1 MRILKAVTTGQD
13 IRPVGHDIRTGEVV
27 VKGGTKLGPSETG
40 VIASVGVAQVEV
52 YQKPVVAV
60 FSTGNEVSHEKILK
74 SLFFT
79 YKASA
84 NVLVFCLE

>member
-40 VIASVGVAQVEV
+40 VIASVGVTQVEV

-60 FSTGNEVSHEKILK
+60 FSTGNEVSHKKNIQIL
-74 SLFFT
+74 
-79 YKASA
+79 
-84 NVLVFCLE
+84 VVVFYL